1 VVKSC
6 CDMATLYLMVG
17 LPCSGKTTKAKE
29 LEGEL
34 SALRLT
40 PDEWQIR
47 LFGQD
52 AHDPEHD
59 VRHSLIEAQL
69 WKIAERALVLG
80 TSIILDFGF
89 WAKEEREDY
98 RTRAQAIGARSEIVF
113 MDVGDEELL
122 RRLTERNGRLTDTT
136 FYISEEAMRGWI
148 PFFQKPD
155 NDELMAREIV

>member
-1 VVKSC
+1 
-6 CDMATLYLMVG
+6 M
-17 LPCSGKTTKAKE
+17 
-29 LEGEL
+29 EGVL

-40 PDEWQIR
+40 PDEWQIW

-52 AHDPEHD
+52 AHDPAHD
-59 VRHSLIEAQL
+59 MRHSLIEAQL

-98 RTRAQAIGARSEIVF
+98 RMRAQALGARSEVVF

-122 RRLTERNGRLTDTT
+122 RRLRERNGRLTDTT
-136 FYISEEAMRGWI
+136 FYIPEESMRGWI
-148 PFFQKPD
+148 SSFQKPD
-155 NDELMAREIV
+155 EGELIPREVV